1 MMFTFRKNTY
11 SNFLETSVKKFGKE
25 RFFSEKIDFREKKNL
40 RPLHR
45 KIFFRPKLVFVATL
59 KNQKSSFSEKKIKIF
74 WVVFLK
80 AKKPFHLNTIF
91 FIALLYNYLES
102 KYLEGK
108 IILNVFYLII
118 YFVSILFRAC

>member
-11 SNFLETSVKKFGKE
+11 SNFFETSVKKFGKE

-40 RPLHR
+40 RPFHR

-59 KNQKSSFSEKKIKIF
+59 KNQKSSFSEKKMKIF

-80 AKKPFHLNTIF
+80 AKKTIP
-91 FIALLYNYLES
+91 L
-102 KYLEGK
+102 K
-108 IILNVFYLII
+108 
-118 YFVSILFRAC
+118 